1 MEEGCMLTPKELQD
15 LWRDLADTRVLSVYL
30 DSRVTDPAMREA
42 WRPALLTAIRT
53 AGASITD
60 PDDRA
65 EFDRAAAFLR
75 EPESPPGGM
84 WSAPGWVAFAT
95 PNGVR
100 YAADLPVKPIPLAVW
115 GDGPVVAPF
124 TRAMKQLRP
133 VIVAMVES
141 RSAQIHRYAMGRL
154 EMLEELTAP
163 DEEAGSEKAGSFRG
177 ASTPAARG
185 AVGTETAQRRRQAS
199 FQRMAVQLGERLQE
213 FAGDDGWVLLGGT
226 TEWAHH
232 AHETVAKLFPGRIMV
247 SPTLHHGATGADIVR
262 QAKDAASELRGTQGR
277 VLVRQILDR
286 AGGNARGAA
295 GVPAV
300 QRALRATAVDLL
312 LVSPEF
318 IRLHEPEAEAM
329 VRSALAQGAD
339 VEAPSGDAAEEL
351 DRAAQGVAARLR
363 FPINGQVTE
372 EELTVP
378 ASSPVAV

>member
-1 MEEGCMLTPKELQD
+1 MLTPKELQD

-60 PDDRA
+60 DADRA

-75 EPESPPGGM
+75 EPSSPPGGV

-95 PNGVR
+95 SEGVR

-124 TRAMKQLRP
+124 MRAMKQLRP
-133 VIVAMVES
+133 VIVALVES
-141 RSAQIHRYAMGRL
+141 RAAHVYRYSLGRL
-154 EMLEELTAP
+154 EAIEELVAP
-163 DEEAGSEKAGSFRG
+163 DEEAGSEKAGAFRG
-177 ASTPAARG
+177 SSTPAARG
-185 AVGTETAQRRRQAS
+185 AVGTETAQRRRLAS
-199 FQRMAVQLGERLQE
+199 FQRMATSLGDRLE
-213 FAGDDGWVLLGGT
+213 ALAGEDGWVLIGGT
-226 TEWAHH
+226 SEWAHH
-232 AHETVAKLFPGRIMV
+232 AYDAVVRHFPGRIMI
-247 SPTLHHGATGADIVR
+247 SPTLHHGATNAEIVR
-262 QAKDAASELRGTQGR
+262 HAKDAASDLRGTHGR

-300 QRALRATAVDLL
+300 RQALAATAVDLL

-318 IRLHEPEAEAM
+318 IRLHEPEAEEM
-329 VRSALAQGAD
+329 VRAALSQGAE

-363 FPINGQVTE
+363 FPVDRQAPTVD
-372 EELTVP
+372 LT
-378 ASSPVAV
+378 AVAV